1 MDPLEQKLKEEIEF
15 WKIQI
20 KSARKR
26 NDQSSLVRLREALA
40 LVRFRLRRY
49 MDSKLGQLDS

>member
-1 MDPLEQKLKEEIEF
+1 MDPIEQKFKEEIEF
-15 WKIQI
+15 WKTQI

-49 MDSKLGQLDS
+49 RDSNLGQLDS

>member
-1 MDPLEQKLKEEIEF
+1 MDPLEQKFKEEIEF

-20 KSARKR
+20 KSAKKR
-26 NDQSSLVRLREALA
+26 NDQSSLIRLREALA

-49 MDSKLGQLDS
+49 KGPKPGQLES